1 MKGVDYY
8 MMYNRDIVAAIYT
21 RVSTFDQAREGHSLG
36 EQEER
41 LTNLC
46 KANGYKIY
54 KVYTDA
60 GISGKDTTHRPA
72 YQKMMRDM
80 KAKKFNLIL
89 AFKMDRLSRSISD
102 FEVFFN
108 EIKKN
113 NCSVEFLF
121 EKIDTTGAAGMMF
134 ARILGIFAQFER
146 ELIRERTLIGVES
159 AVNKGHY
166 GGPIPLG
173 YKKDPESKLFL
184 IDEETSLI
192 VKEIFDLCLKGKT
205 YFQIAKIMKDKYGY
219 MTFNRRDK
227 KTGKVYQVQKRWG
240 DSTIGTILNNKI
252 YYGVWEHRKQ
262 VKEAESVEISG
273 FIPPIITKEVFD
285 ECQECI
291 RRNARNYYRSK
302 QYLFLQK
309 IVCPKCGCIMACA
322 GTRKPN
328 GKEYLYYKCKECK
341 TYINEELI
349 EKVLVQKMTT
359 LLELYVALEK
369 DYVMV
374 DDKFARIMNSNKTE
388 NKVRFTLDAF
398 AIERQYMND
407 NGYLSKLWYMS
418 PYEVKCNFIYEYID
432 TIQVKV
438 KKQTKNKITELEIP
452 DLSIKPYK
460 IKDILQNGASSILN
474 DVAIDNGEQ
483 KYNICEMNSRKKA
496 DEYIE
501 TISKV
506 FDIKVIDE
514 LKDKEQYYGPN
525 IFRIIKIKS
534 NRAVEP
540 DNTLYLELV
549 H

>member
-1 MKGVDYY
+1 
-8 MMYNRDIVAAIYT
+8 MMYGSDTTYNNDIVVAIYK
-21 RVSTFDQAREGHSLG
+21 RVSTDDQAREGHSLE
-36 EQEER
+36 EQEKIIRSYCE
-41 LTNLC
+41 TY
-46 KANGYKIY
+46 GYKIY
-54 KVYTDA
+54 KVYSDE
-60 GISGKDTTHRPA
+60 GFSGKETTKRK
-72 YQKMMRDM
+72 QFNKMMSDM
-80 KAKKFNLIL
+80 KAKKFNKIIALKL
-89 AFKMDRLSRSISD
+89 DRITRDLFD
-102 FEVFFN
+102 FVSFT
-108 EIKKN
+108 KTLDKY
-113 NCSVEFLF
+113 NCGFEFVMERF
-121 EKIDTTGAAGMMF
+121 DTTSSTGRMVLY
-134 ARILGIFAQFER
+134 ILGVFAQFER
-146 ELIRERTLIGVES
+146 EMIRERTLIGVKG

-173 YKKDPESKLFL
+173 YRKDPESKLFL

-227 KTGKVYQVQKRWG
+227 KTGEVYQVQKRWG

-252 YYGVWEHRKQ
+252 YYGVWEHKKK

-291 RRNARNYYRSK
+291 KRNARNYYRSK

-328 GKEYLYYKCKECK
+328 GKEYLYYKCKDCK

-349 EKVLVQKMTT
+349 EKVLIQKMTT

-374 DDKFARIMNSNKTE
+374 DDKFAQLMNNSKKE

-398 AIERQYMND
+398 AIERKFMND
-407 NGYLSKLWYMS
+407 NGYLSKLWDMA
-418 PYEVKCNFIYEYID
+418 PYEVKCNFVYEYID

-460 IKDILQNGASSILN
+460 IKEILQNGASSVLN
-474 DVAIDNGEQ
+474 DVAIDTGEQ

-501 TISKV
+501 SLSQV
-506 FDIKVIDE
+506 FDIRVIDE
-514 LKDKEQYYGPN
+514 LKDKEQYYGSDM
-525 IFRIIKIKS
+525 FRIIKIKS

-540 DNTLYLELV
+540 DNTLFLELV

>member
-1 MKGVDYY
+1 
-8 MMYNRDIVAAIYT
+8 MMYGSNMYNNDIVVAIYK
-21 RVSTFDQAREGHSLG
+21 RVSTDDQAREGHSLE
-36 EQEER
+36 EQE
-41 LTNLC
+41 
-46 KANGYKIY
+46 KIIRSYCDTYGY
-54 KVYTDA
+54 KVYKVYSDE
-60 GISGKDTTHRPA
+60 GFSGKETTKRK
-72 YQKMMRDM
+72 QFNKMMSDM
-80 KAKKFNLIL
+80 KAKKFNKIIALKL
-89 AFKMDRLSRSISD
+89 DRITRDLFD
-102 FEVFFN
+102 FVSFT
-108 EIKKN
+108 KTLDKY
-113 NCSVEFLF
+113 NCGFEFVMERF
-121 EKIDTTGAAGMMF
+121 DTTSSTGRMVLY
-134 ARILGIFAQFER
+134 ILGVFAQFER
-146 ELIRERTLIGVES
+146 EMIRERTLIGVKG

-173 YKKDPESKLFL
+173 YRKDPESKLFL

-227 KTGKVYQVQKRWG
+227 KTGEVYQVQKRWG

-309 IVCPKCGCIMACA
+309 IVCPKCGCVMACA

-328 GKEYLYYKCKECK
+328 GKEYLYYKCKECN

-349 EKVLVQKMTT
+349 EKVLVQKLTT

-374 DDKFARIMNSNKTE
+374 DDRLAEIMNNSKKE

-398 AIERQYMND
+398 AIERKFMND
-407 NGYLSKLWYMS
+407 NGYLSKLWDMA
-418 PYEVKCNFIYEYID
+418 PYEIKCNFIHEYID
-432 TIQVKV
+432 TIQVRV

-452 DLSIKPYK
+452 DLSIRPYK
-460 IKDILQNGASSILN
+460 IKEILRDGASSVLN
-474 DVAIDNGEQ
+474 DVAIDTEDK

-501 TISKV
+501 SLGQV
-506 FDIKVIDE
+506 FNIRVIDE
-514 LKDKEQYYGPN
+514 LKDKEQYYGSDM
-525 IFRIIKIKS
+525 FRIIKIKS

-540 DNTLYLELV
+540 DNTLFLELV
-549 H
+549 C